1 MTMPF
6 INQLSI
12 ANMIGSVLLIG
23 YLIRSSWESPT
34 LPTGA
39 GTSVQTTDGM
49 GGVPQNRSYVPTVK
63 EVFSDLEAPLIESLL
78 RRELH
83 PKDVLP
89 QKEELARA
97 IATKSIHSKESQE
110 MLKRYE
116 ELYIEYELP
125 FPALN
130 PSRPASTEEEQANT
144 KAEEKII
151 SAYFQGQML
160 RIAKAANTQD
170 VRIQDLIPT
179 PQEIEDASKSGS
191 ISSPE
196 SKLAIKKIQETYERL
211 NIPFHPP
218 VAE

>member
-6 INQLSI
+6 IHQLSI
-12 ANMIGSVLLIG
+12 ANMIGSVLLVG
-23 YLIRSSWESPT
+23 YLIRSNWESAA

-39 GTSVQTTDGM
+39 GTSVQTTQGT
-49 GGVPQNRSYVPTVK
+49 GISQRSYVPTVK

-83 PKDVLP
+83 PQDILP
-89 QKEELARA
+89 QKEQLARA
-97 IATKSIHSKESQE
+97 IATENIHSTESQE

-130 PSRPASTEEEQANT
+130 PSTPSSTEETQANT
-144 KAEEKII
+144 KAEEQII

-191 ISSPE
+191 ISSPQ
-196 SKLAIKKIQETYERL
+196 SKLAITKIQATYKRL
-211 NIPFHPP
+211 NIPFHSP
-218 VAE
+218 VEE